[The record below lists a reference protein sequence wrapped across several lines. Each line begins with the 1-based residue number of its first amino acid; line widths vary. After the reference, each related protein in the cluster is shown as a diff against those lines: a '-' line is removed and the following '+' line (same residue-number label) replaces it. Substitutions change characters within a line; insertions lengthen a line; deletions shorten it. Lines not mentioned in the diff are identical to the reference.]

1 MHWRA
6 NLTKKLDPFGKPLRA
21 SEIGMR
27 GEIGGK
33 WSKLSEQ
40 EILDLKSNDD
50 LIKRIQSKYHL
61 ERLQAQSEVDAFAKG
76 RQL

>member
-1 MHWRA
+1 MTYLFTR
-6 NLTKKLDPFGKPLRA
+6 PLRA

-33 WSKLSEQ
+33 WSKLSVQ

-50 LIKRIQSKYHL
+50 LVNQIQSKYHL
-61 ERLQAQSEVDAFAKG
+61 GRAQAQREVDAFAKG

>member
-1 MHWRA
+1 MTRR
-6 NLTKKLDPFGKPLRA
+6 LDPFAKPLRA

-33 WSKLSEQ
+33 WSKLSVQ
-40 EILDLKSNDD
+40 EILDLKTNDD
-50 LIKRIQSKYHL
+50 LVKQVQSKY
-61 ERLQAQSEVDAFAKG
+61 RLGRSQAQSEVDAFAKG